1 MMDLDQDF
9 FDKLAKNIGNEVSK
23 AVENKFKCVADEQMD
38 LIRANQEWVEQLKE
52 YQKDYNKIEEN
63 RIKDA
68 NDLIYKQQE
77 QGQTLIENLDEKL
90 QSITKNSIQLVMDEI
105 KDTFQKCIDD
115 QEKMLDE
122 KINENCSKILDS
134 CQKSIEKM
142 QQSYQEQ
149 NEKNLNM
156 YEGLIQKN
164 VEMYDTKLKSFIPI
178 FTEANARALAEVEKD
193 NIETIANAY
202 KAVQKLEDSQSG
214 MMQAIAMVV
223 KNISDDSK
231 KIRQAITKDQTD
243 LLDDKIEDLNE
254 NLKKIFSNFKNET
267 TGNMKEHQD
276 RMETLEKQI
285 EELSANYSTMM
296 EQFQIYQRDIY
307 QLDEKD
313 LELLQ
318 KILEE

>member
-1 MMDLDQDF
+1 MTSLIKSVAAF
-9 FDKLAKNIGNEVSK
+9 SSSSFDIIILSAKKSRRRTSKKRKRRTEKKLFEAQKNIINGNTEK
-23 AVENKFKCVADEQMD
+23 AQEQM
-38 LIRANQEWVEQLKE
+38 QE
-52 YQKDYNKIEEN
+52 
-63 RIKDA
+63 
-68 NDLIYKQQE
+68 
-77 QGQTLIENLDEKL
+77 
-90 QSITKNSIQLVMDEI
+90 
-105 KDTFQKCIDD
+105 
-115 QEKMLDE
+115 
-122 KINENCSKILDS
+122 
-134 CQKSIEKM
+134 
-142 QQSYQEQ
+142 SYQEQ
-149 NEKNLNM
+149 NEKNHNM

-178 FTEANARALAEVEKD
+178 FTEANARALAEVEKN

-276 RMETLEKQI
+276 RMVTLEKQI
-285 EELSANYSTMM
+285 EEYLSRTGNRKNRLCF
-296 EQFQIYQRDIY
+296 EQ
-307 QLDEKD
+307 K
-313 LELLQ
+313 
-318 KILEE
+318 

>member
-23 AVENKFKCVADEQMD
+23 AVENKFKCVADEQRD

-77 QGQTLIENLDEKL
+77 QGQTLIENLDEEL
-90 QSITKNSIQLVMDEI
+90 QRVTKNSIQLVMDEI

-156 YEGLIQKN
+156 YEGLIQCRN
-164 VEMYDTKLKSFIPI
+164 V
-178 FTEANARALAEVEKD
+178 
-193 NIETIANAY
+193 
-202 KAVQKLEDSQSG
+202 
-214 MMQAIAMVV
+214 
-223 KNISDDSK
+223 
-231 KIRQAITKDQTD
+231 
-243 LLDDKIEDLNE
+243 
-254 NLKKIFSNFKNET
+254 
-267 TGNMKEHQD
+267 
-276 RMETLEKQI
+276 
-285 EELSANYSTMM
+285 
-296 EQFQIYQRDIY
+296 
-307 QLDEKD
+307 
-313 LELLQ
+313 
-318 KILEE
+318 